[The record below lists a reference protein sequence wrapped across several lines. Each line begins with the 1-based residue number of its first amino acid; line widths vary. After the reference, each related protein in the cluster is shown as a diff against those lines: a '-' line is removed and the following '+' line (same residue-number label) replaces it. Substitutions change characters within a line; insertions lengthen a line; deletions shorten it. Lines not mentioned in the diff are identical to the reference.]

1 MEKQM
6 KERVLLVGLNLNKR
20 DDFDIE
26 SSMQELKELA
36 IAANANPIST
46 VIQNKDKV
54 DYRLYIGK
62 GKLEEVS
69 VYCEELEIDTVIFND
84 ELSGAQLRNIEDVLD
99 VKVIDRTTLILDIF
113 AKRASTREG
122 KLQVELAQLKYRLP
136 RLKGL
141 GIELS
146 RLGGGI
152 GTRGPGEQKLETDRR
167 HIENRVDEIRKR
179 LKEVESIRETKRQNR
194 MDSDIPIIALVG
206 YTNAGKST
214 LFNEL
219 LKSGNEYDI
228 EKDVYVK
235 DMLFATLDTTLRKT
249 NLPNGQKALIIDTV
263 GFVSKLPTHLVAA
276 FKGTLE
282 EVNFADVLIHVV
294 DATNSDLD
302 IQIKTTLNILNDLDV
317 EGKPIITVFNKMDK
331 KDIEDIGYNIE
342 GPKLYISARENTNID
357 KLWQEIEKALS
368 DKFYKAKLLIP
379 FSDSDIT
386 SYLLNNYTPNEMTHE
401 ENGTIIDVVLN
412 KKDYNKYKKY
422 IID

>member
-1 MEKQM
+1 M